1 MTTPQRERHPAPEVP
16 SSGFASHQAAE
27 STSECTALD
36 LLRHAVGYARAGLD
50 VLPLTP
56 GGKTPLGTLVPHGK
70 DDATHDV
77 DQIRDWWVQC
87 PTANIGLRP
96 ALGVVV
102 LDVDPRNGGASELVE
117 LSRPHG
123 GLSPTWTAWT
133 GGGGL
138 HSWYRAAGPLRARL
152 CDGVDLKHH
161 AGYVVAPPSLHPSGK
176 RYVWGNGLPITDAP
190 DWLLPML
197 RRPAPVLRSV
207 SASVFASGNDDGLVR
222 LVAAPGGDRHN
233 RLFWAVR
240 RAVERDGLTADL
252 RARLV
257 VAAASLGD
265 EEAQRTIECAIAW
278 PVAA

>member
-1 MTTPQRERHPAPEVP
+1 MND
-16 SSGFASHQAAE
+16 E
-27 STSECTALD
+27 STPKGAPVSTGVPARTGAQSTASTVD
-36 LLRHAVGYARAGLD
+36 LMSNALAYARVGLD

-56 GGKTPLGTLVPHGK
+56 GGKTPLGALVPHGK
-70 DDATHDV
+70 DDASHDAEQV
-77 DQIRDWWVQC
+77 RDGWVQC
-87 PTANIGLRP
+87 PDANIGIRP
-96 ALGVVV
+96 AVGVVV
-102 LDVDPRNGGASELVE
+102 VDVDPRNGGASALVT
-117 LSRPHG
+117 LTRPHG
-123 GLSPTWTAWT
+123 GMSPTWTAWT

-138 HSWYRAAGPLRARL
+138 HAWYRIAGPLRARL
-152 CDGVDLKHH
+152 CNGVDLKHH
-161 AGYVVAPPSLHPSGK
+161 AGYVVVPPSLHSSGK
-176 RYVWGNGLPITDAP
+176 RYVWGNDLPIADAP

-207 SASVFASGNDDGLVR
+207 HASVFSGGNDDGLVR

-240 RAVERDGLTADL
+240 RAVERDGLTAEL

>member
-1 MTTPQRERHPAPEVP
+1 
-16 SSGFASHQAAE
+16 
-27 STSECTALD
+27 
-36 LLRHAVGYARAGLD
+36 
-50 VLPLTP
+50 
-56 GGKTPLGTLVPHGK
+56 VPHGK
-70 DDATHDV
+70 DDVSSDDEQV
-77 DQIRDWWVQC
+77 RDWWVQC
-87 PTANIGLRP
+87 PTANIGVRP

-102 LDVDPRNGGASELVE
+102 VDVDPRAGGATALAE

-123 GLSPTWTAWT
+123 GLSPTWTAYT

-138 HSWYRAAGPLRARL
+138 HAWYRVAAPLRAKL
-152 CDGVDLKHH
+152 CTGVDLKHH
-161 AGYVVAPPSLHPSGK
+161 SGYVVMPPSLHASGR
-176 RYVWGNGLPITDAP
+176 RYTWGNALPIADAP

-207 SASVFASGNDDGLVR
+207 HASVFASGNDDGLVR